1 MDQDAVLGVVVKD
14 GVKGGKQACKHMVQ
28 GVGAVWAK
36 RRVVPSEP
44 SRRGG
49 SRIQE
54 RFTRHSRAR
63 LLGDERSAC
72 DRSKLFEGRNRRF

>member
-1 MDQDAVLGVVVKD
+1 VDQDAVLGVVVKD

-54 RFTRHSRAR
+54 AFHAAQSGAPIRRRKKR
-63 LLGDERSAC
+63 M
-72 DRSKLFEGRNRRF
+72 RSKQAL